1 MTTVLIISIV
11 IVIAVLIF
19 TIISITKGY
28 QYKHTI
34 DPIENNPNLQ
44 QDEAKER
51 KE

>member
-11 IVIAVLIF
+11 IVIGVLIF
-19 TIISITKGY
+19 TILSINKGY

-34 DPIENNPNLQ
+34 DPIENNPHLQ
-44 QDEAKER
+44 QDESEER